1 MQPTTVQTAIDSNK
15 ERQLWNLR
23 FLRHRCQCWYRN
35 EPHKLTKEEFLQAWH
50 ESKQMPGR
58 RSGTYCMTRL
68 NPQRAWEIG
77 NIQIQP
83 RLLHYQER
91 STKQKLVRQNRLM
104 HYIRRL
110 WNTK

>member
-1 MQPTTVQTAIDSNK
+1 MNMQQTTVQTAIDSNK
-15 ERQLWNLR
+15 ERQLWNRR

-50 ESKQMPGR
+50 DSKQMPGR

-68 NPQRAWEIG
+68 DPRSAWKVS
-77 NIQIQP
+77 NIIIQP

-91 STKQKLVRQNRLM
+91 STKQKLVRQNRLL
-104 HYIRRL
+104 HYIRKL
-110 WNTK
+110 WN